1 MTLKDLATADVVNVF
16 GNLGEFAENALCFPD
31 GGAPSF
37 PVVLTLG
44 DIADLIQLSDNNE
57 NDQRR
62 MQVLGPLPTLQSG
75 FLSLQGTS
83 RNPRRGDV
91 FTFAGVAVAGR
102 WTVENAAEDDLGGCM
117 MWIRREVR
125 HASGGTG
132 AMAVR

>member
-1 MTLKDLATADVVNVF
+1 MTLKDQATADVVNVF

-31 GGAPSF
+31 GGATSF

-44 DIADLIQLSDNNE
+44 DIADLIQMADNNE
-57 NDQRR
+57 IDQRR
-62 MQVLGPLPTLQSG
+62 MQALAPLPTLQAG
-75 FLSLQGTS
+75 FLTVTGTS

-91 FTFAGVAVAGR
+91 FTFAGVAVAGT
-102 WTVENAAEDDLGGCM
+102 WTVENSAEDDLGGAM
-117 MWIRREVR
+117 MWLRREAR